1 MIQVLNSTLST
12 AFDGKDVVINTFHDA
27 QSLDDFEINV
37 IDLQDDY
44 LWKNIGNSNANINS
58 ENDLKSLGIM
68 LSTCNCKNIVI
79 LFPQNLIFEY
89 YKAKGEYQHKLELKN
104 MIFNMKDI
112 LSQLYKPISTLIWR
126 YENTNTAVKDKM
138 IKASFCFSGISQENI
153 LLASEKSRRPTVI
166 KYMKAVI
173 STLAIKGYVDMM
185 SLLEEI
191 GMLKKKT
198 NIPEWMDGIKMFD
211 DMKQLEEIQ
220 KNKDIIKESQDKI
233 KTASKRIERNDR
245 YKSVLYTSG
254 DELVEVVFEIMQ
266 EMLGCDLHDFNDK
279 KKEDFSFKR
288 EDIIYIGEI
297 KGISSNV
304 KSANITQLELHYRG
318 FLDEQADID
327 ENSIRQLLI
336 IAHQRGIA
344 LSERDPVDKK
354 QIELAERNGSLIIET
369 YTLLK
374 MFEKYQIQELT
385 REQCFDLLDGK
396 GLP

>member
-198 NIPEWMDGIKMFD
+198 NIPEWMDGIKMFARRLT
-211 DMKQLEEIQ
+211 QTQ
-220 KNKDIIKESQDKI
+220 K
-233 KTASKRIERNDR
+233 
-245 YKSVLYTSG
+245 
-254 DELVEVVFEIMQ
+254 
-266 EMLGCDLHDFNDK
+266 
-279 KKEDFSFKR
+279 
-288 EDIIYIGEI
+288 
-297 KGISSNV
+297 
-304 KSANITQLELHYRG
+304 
-318 FLDEQADID
+318 
-327 ENSIRQLLI
+327 
-336 IAHQRGIA
+336 
-344 LSERDPVDKK
+344 
-354 QIELAERNGSLIIET
+354 
-369 YTLLK
+369 
-374 MFEKYQIQELT
+374 
-385 REQCFDLLDGK
+385 
-396 GLP
+396 